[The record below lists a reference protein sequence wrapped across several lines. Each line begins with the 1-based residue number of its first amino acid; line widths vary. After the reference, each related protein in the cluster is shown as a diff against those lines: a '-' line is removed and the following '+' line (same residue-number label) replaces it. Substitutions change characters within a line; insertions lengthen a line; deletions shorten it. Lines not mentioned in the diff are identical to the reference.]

1 MHGEMAA
8 MSMPLLPMWLRIV
21 WVVALCG
28 VIVTHVGHAVAMPGQ
43 RRWWHIGHTAMAVGM
58 ALMYLLPR
66 MQHPALYQ
74 AGLVLF
80 VLIMVTE
87 AAATA
92 VFRRREGIL
101 NPLWLLSAVDMFAM
115 AYMLLAPAARPV
127 WLTWVLVA
135 YLSAQVLGWAF
146 GVWDRLPVFA
156 RRFPAAAA
164 PEGSPTAARRTPQ
177 HENAVTPLADDPAP
191 EAASGPV
198 VGLTAHSTVAVR
210 VTLAVMAAGMAYM
223 LAIM

>member
-1 MHGEMAA
+1 

-43 RRWWHIGHTAMAVGM
+43 RRWWHVGHTAMAAGM

-66 MQHPALYQ
+66 MQHPALYR

-80 VLIMVTE
+80 VLIMVAE

-92 VFRRREGIL
+92 VFRRREGML

-135 YLSAQVLGWAF
+135 YLGGQVLGWAF
-146 GVWDRLPVFA
+146 GLWDRLPVFA
-156 RRFPAAAA
+156 RGLPATVA
-164 PEGSPTAARRTPQ
+164 PGDSPTAVERTHR
-177 HENAVTPLADDPAP
+177 HEHAVTPLADDPAP
-191 EAASGPV
+191 EAAPGPV